1 MKNIS
6 TSNKSVTLSFKTT
19 QEEKTAL
26 QQIALEKGISRSEL
40 MASIV
45 SGYKCHYDYIGK
57 SSPREVELQTKLNEV
72 NKQNRKLILALEN
85 AENRIELDQKAKS
98 KYVKEQFQLNK
109 TIFDL
114 QGKLK
119 NANTEIANLNEHI
132 KSIQALG
139 TNNENPVILWSS
151 MGSLLVSGLALLFAP
166 KLFNSY

>member
-1 MKNIS
+1 MENTRESKN
-6 TSNKSVTLSFKTT
+6 VTLSFKTT
-19 QEEKTAL
+19 PEEKTAL
-26 QQIALEKGISRSEL
+26 QQIANEKNITRSEL
-40 MASIV
+40 IASLV
-45 SGYKCHYDYIGK
+45 SGYKYHYDYIGK

-72 NKQNRKLILALEN
+72 IKQNRKLTFALEN
-85 AENRIELDQKAKS
+85 AENKIELDQNAKS

-132 KSIQALG
+132 KSIQALE

>member
-1 MKNIS
+1 MENIS
-6 TSNKSVTLSFKTT
+6 NSNRTVTLSFKTT

-40 MASIV
+40 MASII
-45 SGYKCHYDYIGK
+45 SAFKYKYDYIGK
-57 SSPREVELQTKLNEV
+57 TSPREAELQSKLAEV

-85 AENRIELDQKAKS
+85 AENRIELVQKSNS

-119 NANTEIANLNEHI
+119 NSNTEIANLNENI

-139 TNNENPVILWSS
+139 TNNDNPVILWSS

-166 KLFNSY
+166 KLFNS